1 MYFRSDKL
9 SEFCW
14 YILATDQRGDKA
26 STVIFYICLTFIMF
40 SKFVIFDYGRATRFI
55 YDSDDTDVLED
66 DSTRFI
72 GRSNFV
78 IVLNFKL
85 LQTTE

>member
-1 MYFRSDKL
+1 
-9 SEFCW
+9 
-14 YILATDQRGDKA
+14 
-26 STVIFYICLTFIMF
+26 MF
-40 SKFVIFDYGRATRFI
+40 SKFVIFDYGGATRFI
-55 YDSDDTDVLED
+55 YDSDDTDVLEN